1 MSDIETVAVLGFGT
15 MGAGIVQVCAQA
27 GHDVVVLEDSDERLE
42 AGRQRLEGDLEE
54 GVRREKVTKEARD
67 ETLARVRGTTEAGEL
82 SGAGV
87 VIEAVV
93 EELEVKR
100 ELLPAVAD
108 VVGERAIM
116 VTNTSALSVT
126 ALAAT
131 VPRPERFGGLHFFN
145 PAQRMKL
152 VEVVAAE
159 QSSEETLN
167 ALEAFAEGL
176 GKQPV
181 RTKDRPGFLV
191 NRLLMPY
198 LNQVIQAYDDGLASA
213 EDMDT
218 ALEMGLG
225 YPMGGLKL
233 LDLIG
238 LDIHLHATSAAYEQT
253 HDLHFSPP
261 PLLSRM
267 VSAVTSDARPGVASI
282 FMARRISE
290 LERP

>member
-15 MGAGIVQVCAQA
+15 MGAGIAQVCAQA
-27 GHDVVVLEDSDERLE
+27 GHNVVVLEDSDERLE

-54 GVRREKVTKEARD
+54 GVRREKVTEEARD
-67 ETLARVRGTTEAGEL
+67 ETLARVRGTTEVGEL

-100 ELLPAVAD
+100 ELLPAVAEA
-108 VVGERAIM
+108 VGERAIIA
-116 VTNTSALSVT
+116 TNTSALSVT

-131 VPRPERFGGLHFFN
+131 VSRPERFGGLHFFN

-159 QSSEETLN
+159 QSSEETLKT
-167 ALEAFAEGL
+167 LEAFAEGL

-253 HDLHFSPP
+253 HDLHLSPP

-267 VSAVTSDARPGVASI
+267 VSAGYLGRKTGRGFYPYGKED
-282 FMARRISE
+282 
-290 LERP
+290 

>member
-54 GVRREKVTKEARD
+54 GVRREKVTEEARD

-108 VVGERAIM
+108 AVGERAIM
-116 VTNTSALSVT
+116 ATNTSALSVT

-167 ALEAFAEGL
+167 ALEAIAEGL

-261 PLLSRM
+261 PLLRRL
-267 VSAVTSDARPGVASI
+267 VSAGYLGRKAGRGFYLYGKED
-282 FMARRISE
+282 
-290 LERP
+290 

>member
-1 MSDIETVAVLGFGT
+1 MSDVETVAVLGFGT
-15 MGAGIVQVCAQA
+15 MGSGIAQVCAQT
-27 GHDVVVLEDSDERLE
+27 GHNVVVLEDSDERLE
-42 AGRQRLEGDLEE
+42 DGRRKVEGDLEE
-54 GVRREKVTKEARD
+54 GVRREKVTKEERD
-67 ETLARVRGTTEAGEL
+67 EALARVRGTTEVGEL
-82 SGAGV
+82 SGADV

-93 EELEVKR
+93 EDPEVKR

-108 VVGERAIM
+108 AVGERAIIA
-116 VTNTSALSVT
+116 TNTSALSVT
-126 ALAAT
+126 ELAAAI
-131 VPRPERFGGLHFFN
+131 PRPERFGGLHFFN
-145 PAQRMKL
+145 PAQRMPL
-152 VEVVAAE
+152 VEVVAAV
-159 QSSEETLN
+159 QSSEETLE
-167 ALEAFAEGL
+167 ALETFAEGI

-198 LNQVIQAYDDGLASA
+198 LNQVIQAYDDDIASA

-238 LDIHLHATSAAYEQT
+238 LDIHLHATAAAYEQT
-253 HDLHFSPP
+253 HDPHLSPP

-267 VSAVTSDARPGVASI
+267 VSAGYLGRKTKRGFYHYGEED
-282 FMARRISE
+282 
-290 LERP
+290 

>member
-54 GVRREKVTKEARD
+54 GVRREKVTEEARD

-108 VVGERAIM
+108 AVGERAIM
-116 VTNTSALSVT
+116 ATNTSALSVT

-261 PLLSRM
+261 PLLRRL
-267 VSAVTSDARPGVASI
+267 VSAGYLGRKAGRGFYLYGKED
-282 FMARRISE
+282 
-290 LERP
+290 

>member
-54 GVRREKVTKEARD
+54 GVRREKVTEEARD
-67 ETLARVRGTTEAGEL
+67 ETLARVRGTTEVGEL

-108 VVGERAIM
+108 AVGERAIM
-116 VTNTSALSVT
+116 ATNTSALSVT

-261 PLLSRM
+261 PLLRRL
-267 VSAVTSDARPGVASI
+267 VSAGYLGRKAGRGFYLYGKED
-282 FMARRISE
+282 
-290 LERP
+290 

>member
-54 GVRREKVTKEARD
+54 GVRREKVTEEARD

-116 VTNTSALSVT
+116 ATNTSALSVT

-261 PLLSRM
+261 PLLRRL
-267 VSAVTSDARPGVASI
+267 VSAGYLGRKAGRGFYLYGKED
-282 FMARRISE
+282 
-290 LERP
+290 

>member
-54 GVRREKVTKEARD
+54 GVRREKVTEEARD
-67 ETLARVRGTTEAGEL
+67 ETLARVRGTTEVGEL

-108 VVGERAIM
+108 AVGKRAIM
-116 VTNTSALSVT
+116 ATNTSALSVT
-126 ALAAT
+126 ALAAS

-261 PLLSRM
+261 PLLRRL
-267 VSAVTSDARPGVASI
+267 VSAGYLGRKAGRGFYLYGKED
-282 FMARRISE
+282 
-290 LERP
+290 

>member
-54 GVRREKVTKEARD
+54 GVRREKVTEEARD
-67 ETLARVRGTTEAGEL
+67 ETLARVRGTTEVGEL

-108 VVGERAIM
+108 AVGERAIM
-116 VTNTSALSVT
+116 ATNTSALSVT

-238 LDIHLHATSAAYEQT
+238 LDIHLHETSAAYEQT

-261 PLLSRM
+261 PLLRRL
-267 VSAVTSDARPGVASI
+267 VSAGYLGRKAGRGFYLYGKED
-282 FMARRISE
+282 
-290 LERP
+290 

>member
-1 MSDIETVAVLGFGT
+1 
-15 MGAGIVQVCAQA
+15 
-27 GHDVVVLEDSDERLE
+27 
-42 AGRQRLEGDLEE
+42 
-54 GVRREKVTKEARD
+54 VTE
-67 ETLARVRGTTEAGEL
+67 
-82 SGAGV
+82 
-87 VIEAVV
+87 
-93 EELEVKR
+93 
-100 ELLPAVAD
+100 
-108 VVGERAIM
+108 
-116 VTNTSALSVT
+116 
-126 ALAAT
+126 LAAT

-159 QSSEETLN
+159 QSSEETLVT
-167 ALEAFAEGL
+167 LEAFAEGL
-176 GKQPV
+176 DKQPV

-253 HDLHFSPP
+253 HDLHLSPP

-267 VSAVTSDARPGVASI
+267 VSAGYLGRKAGRGFYLYGKED
-282 FMARRISE
+282 
-290 LERP
+290 

>member
-42 AGRQRLEGDLEE
+42 AGRRRLEGDLEE
-54 GVRREKVTKEARD
+54 GVRREKVTEEARD
-67 ETLARVRGTTEAGEL
+67 KTLARVRGTTEVGRL
-82 SGAGV
+82 SGAGA

-100 ELLPAVAD
+100 QLLPAVAD
-108 VVGERAIM
+108 AVGEQAIIA
-116 VTNTSALSVT
+116 TNTSALSVT

-267 VSAVTSDARPGVASI
+267 VSAGYLGHKAGRGFYLYGKED
-282 FMARRISE
+282 
-290 LERP
+290 

>member
-1 MSDIETVAVLGFGT
+1 MSDIETVAVLGFGA
-15 MGAGIVQVCAQA
+15 MGAGIAQVCAHA
-27 GHDVVVLEDSDERLE
+27 GHNVVVLEDSDERLE
-42 AGRQRLEGDLEE
+42 DGRQRLEGDLEE
-54 GVRREKVTKEARD
+54 GVRREKVTEEARD
-67 ETLARVRGTTEAGEL
+67 ETLSQVRGTTEAGEL
-82 SGAGV
+82 SGAGI

-93 EELEVKR
+93 EDLEVKR

-108 VVGERAIM
+108 AVGERAIM
-116 VTNTSALSVT
+116 ATNTSALSVT
-126 ALAAT
+126 ELAST

-159 QSSEETLN
+159 QSSEETLET
-167 ALEAFAEGL
+167 LETFAEGL

-181 RTKDRPGFLV
+181 RTKDRPAFLV

-253 HDLHFSPP
+253 HELHLSPP

-267 VSAVTSDARPGVASI
+267 VNAGYLGRKAGRGFYLYGEED
-282 FMARRISE
+282 
-290 LERP
+290 

>member
-15 MGAGIVQVCAQA
+15 MGAGITQVCAQA
-27 GHDVVVLEDSDERLE
+27 GHNVVVLEDSDERLE

-54 GVRREKVTKEARD
+54 GVRREKVSEEARD

-108 VVGERAIM
+108 AVGDRAIM
-116 VTNTSALSVT
+116 ATNTSALSVT

-159 QSSEETLN
+159 QSSEETLKT
-167 ALEAFAEGL
+167 LEAFAEGL
-176 GKQPV
+176 GKQSV

-213 EDMDT
+213 EDLDT

-267 VSAVTSDARPGVASI
+267 VSAGYLGRKTGRGFYPYGKED
-282 FMARRISE
+282 
-290 LERP
+290 

>member
-1 MSDIETVAVLGFGT
+1 MSDIETVAVLGFGA
-15 MGAGIVQVCAQA
+15 MGAGIAQVCAQA
-27 GHDVVVLEDSDERLE
+27 GHNVVVLEDSNERLE
-42 AGRQRLEGDLEE
+42 DGRQRLEGDLEE
-54 GVRREKVTKEARD
+54 GVRREKVTEEARD
-67 ETLARVRGTTEAGEL
+67 ETLARVRGTTEVGEL

-93 EELEVKR
+93 EDLEVKR
-100 ELLPAVAD
+100 VLLPAVAD
-108 VVGERAIM
+108 AVGERTIM
-116 VTNTSALSVT
+116 ATNTSALSVT
-126 ALAAT
+126 ELAAT

-159 QSSEETLN
+159 QSSEETLVT
-167 ALEAFAEGL
+167 LETFAEGL

-225 YPMGGLKL
+225 YPMGGLEL

-253 HDLHFSPP
+253 HDLHLSPP
-261 PLLSRM
+261 SLLGRM
-267 VSAVTSDARPGVASI
+267 VSAGYLGRKAGRGFYLYGKED
-282 FMARRISE
+282 
-290 LERP
+290 

>member
-1 MSDIETVAVLGFGT
+1 MSDFETVAVLGFGT
-15 MGAGIVQVCAQA
+15 MGAGIAQVCAQA
-27 GHDVVVLEDSDERLE
+27 GHDVVVLEDADERLE
-42 AGRQRLEGDLEE
+42 AGRRRLEGDLEE
-54 GVRREKVTKEARD
+54 GVRREKVTEEARD

-100 ELLPAVAD
+100 QLLPAVAD
-108 VVGERAIM
+108 AVGERAIIA
-116 VTNTSALSVT
+116 TNTSALSVT

-267 VSAVTSDARPGVASI
+267 VSAGYLGHKAGRGFYLYGKED
-282 FMARRISE
+282 
-290 LERP
+290 

>member
-42 AGRQRLEGDLEE
+42 AGRKRLEGDLEE
-54 GVRREKVTKEARD
+54 GVRREKVTEEARD

-108 VVGERAIM
+108 AVGERAIM
-116 VTNTSALSVT
+116 ATNTSALSVT

-213 EDMDT
+213 EDMDI

-261 PLLSRM
+261 PLLRRL
-267 VSAVTSDARPGVASI
+267 VSAGYLGRKAGRGFYLYGKED
-282 FMARRISE
+282 
-290 LERP
+290 

>member
-1 MSDIETVAVLGFGT
+1 MSDIETVAILGFGT
-15 MGAGIVQVCAQA
+15 MGSGIAQVCAQA

-42 AGRQRLEGDLEE
+42 AGRRRLEGDLEE
-54 GVRREKVTKEARD
+54 GVRREKVTEEARD

-100 ELLPAVAD
+100 QLLPAVAD
-108 VVGERAIM
+108 AVGERAIIA
-116 VTNTSALSVT
+116 TNTSALSVT

-131 VPRPERFGGLHFFN
+131 VPHPECFGGLHFFN

-191 NRLLMPY
+191 NRLLLPY

-267 VSAVTSDARPGVASI
+267 VSAGYLGRKAGRGFYLYGKED
-282 FMARRISE
+282 
-290 LERP
+290 